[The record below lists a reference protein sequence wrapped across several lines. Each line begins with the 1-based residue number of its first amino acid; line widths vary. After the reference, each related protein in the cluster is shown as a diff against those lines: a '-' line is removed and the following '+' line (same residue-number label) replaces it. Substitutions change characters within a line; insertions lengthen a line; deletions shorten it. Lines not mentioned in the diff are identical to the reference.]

1 MKCDCCEDK
10 AELMIHMG
18 NGEEIPICLS
28 HFYYKYRMFEIDNK
42 ATITILRDNDVLYKF
57 LTDEVK

>member
-18 NGEEIPICLS
+18 NGDKIPICLS
-28 HFYYKYRMFEIDNK
+28 HFYYKYRTFGIDKN
-42 ATITILRDNDVLYKF
+42 ATITMIMDNDVIYRF
-57 LTDEVK
+57 LNDEVK